1 MSCIGGVVSK
11 RLVDVSAS
19 ARGRGRLQ
27 AAYLSVS
34 TNHTRQA
41 RLHEIFCISNNKR
54 KYTRDDVLEDREIIQ
69 RLGGSLVIS
78 TISD

>member
-54 KYTRDDVLEDREIIQ
+54 KYIQ

-78 TISD
+78 TISDSI